1 MERTNIV
8 AGRIGGQNLDALF
21 FHPQPCLSPHRPGD
35 LCAEVG
41 PSGSTNGFR
50 IPRVD
55 GPIQDDHRV
64 HTKGPGSPDECAQVT
79 GVLQPIQEQYRGR
92 GADPELGEI
101 EARLAAYA
109 QDTLRV
115 LGIREVGQLGIGQF
129 DIG

>member
-35 LCAEVG
+35 LCAEAG

-55 GPIQDDHRV
+55 GPIQDQQDIRV
-64 HTKGPGSPDECAQVT
+64 RTPDGESVKMVFALYAVPAVAGS
-79 GVLQPIQEQYRGR
+79 
-92 GADPELGEI
+92 
-101 EARLAAYA
+101 
-109 QDTLRV
+109 
-115 LGIREVGQLGIGQF
+115 
-129 DIG
+129 